1 MDAFPYISPQL
12 RYSDLPRKER
22 ERLAA
27 KGTPVTTMNQA
38 NSPGTNSA
46 QADPINT
53 ARKHDTMNNR
63 SYAIPFPGSMN
74 SSEDDL
80 PPFPD
85 AEVSS
90 LALENKPGAQ
100 IHYTYYPAS
109 KPYAGHPNPFSQTLI
124 VFLNGLMMPRS
135 SWDPAMRSF
144 LEKRIVGRLPYPA
157 LLSYD
162 RYGQGDSDRDPD
174 DEHPPPSH
182 GHDAMSAVKALK
194 QFTLQIWRDHLDV
207 NKPTHYPCLIFV
219 CNSIGCALARLFA
232 QCYPGTVSG
241 LLFLDSI
248 MANSDYQDLWPDPDA
263 PDFNSHTLPEGVTE
277 DELRATRE
285 KFRRMFH
292 PDVPS
297 QEGLSRRNLPQLLPY
312 SDAPKLEGYLGRGP
326 YLTVVGHDWETF
338 AEQSCTYMSLS
349 KATLGLQR
357 LTQRID
363 KGTLQTPKVL
373 TMTYANPAW
382 RRYNEG
388 LCRITDEGKAIGPI
402 TAVRCGHFIQQD
414 DPRFVSDEM
423 VSLLD
428 RVVNRVQQV
437 SQRD

>member
-12 RYSDLPRKER
+12 KYSGLTRKER
-22 ERLAA
+22 GGPATREKPA
-27 KGTPVTTMNQA
+27 TMDQA

-53 ARKHDTMNNR
+53 AREHDSMNNR

-90 LALENKPGAQ
+90 LALDNKPGARL
-100 IHYTYYPAS
+100 HYTYYPAS
-109 KPYAGHPNPFSQTLI
+109 KPHGGHPNPFSQTLI

-162 RYGQGDSDRDPD
+162 RYGQGDSDPDPD
-174 DEHPPPSH
+174 DQQPPPSH
-182 GHDAMSAVKALK
+182 GHDAISAVKALK
-194 QFTLQIWRDHLDV
+194 QFTLQIWREHLDV

-263 PDFNSHTLPEGVTE
+263 PDFNSHTLPEGVTQ
-277 DELRATRE
+277 DEVRATRE
-285 KFRRMFH
+285 KYRRMFH

-312 SDAPKLEGYLGRGP
+312 ADAPKLEGYLGRGP

-338 AEQSCTYMSLS
+338 AEQSCTYLSLS
-349 KATLGLQR
+349 KSTLGLQR
-357 LTQRID
+357 LTRQID
-363 KGTLQTPKVL
+363 EGTMQTPKIL

>member
-12 RYSDLPRKER
+12 KYSGLTRKER
-22 ERLAA
+22 EGLAT
-27 KGTPVTTMNQA
+27 KEKPTTMDQA
-38 NSPGTNSA
+38 NSPGTNAA

-53 ARKHDTMNNR
+53 ARKHDSMNNR
-63 SYAIPFPGSMN
+63 SYAIPFPGSIDE
-74 SSEDDL
+74 SEDEL
-80 PPFPD
+80 APFPD

-90 LALENKPGAQ
+90 LALDNKPGAQ

-109 KPYAGHPNPFSQTLI
+109 KPHGGHPNPFSQTLI

-162 RYGQGDSDRDPD
+162 RYGQGDSDVDPD
-174 DEHPPPSH
+174 DPHPPPSH
-182 GHDAMSAVKALK
+182 GHDAISAVKALK
-194 QFTLQIWRDHLDV
+194 QFTLQIWREHLDI

-263 PDFNSHTLPEGVTE
+263 PDFNSHTLPEGVTQ
-277 DELRATRE
+277 DEVRATRE
-285 KFRRMFH
+285 KYRRMFH

-297 QEGLSRRNLPQLLPY
+297 QEGLSRRNLPQLLPHA
-312 SDAPKLEGYLGRGP
+312 DAPKLEGYLGRGP

-338 AEQSCTYMSLS
+338 AEQSCTYLSLS
-349 KATLGLQR
+349 KSTLGLQR
-357 LTQRID
+357 LTRQID
-363 KGTLQTPKVL
+363 EGTMQTPKIL

-428 RVVNRVQQV
+428 RVVNRVKQV